1 MQLVENIKK
10 LIKFVR
16 LKSQIMMSG
25 GRKKENVDFEDN
37 WSRYYRRCILFAKSY
52 VFDSHTAESLA
63 AEAMSVYWERK
74 ASGEEI
80 EMVLPFL
87 FSVIRNKALQYLR
100 HESVRMRVQG
110 EMSSSIQDELQFR
123 IDSLQSCDPHTL
135 FAGDVQKILN
145 STLKTL
151 GKKTDR
157 IFSLSRFQGLSNREI
172 ASELGI
178 TEKAVEYHMTKAL
191 KALRVSLKDYL
202 PLVGILLGI

>member
-1 MQLVENIKK
+1 MQLVENMKK

-25 GRKKENVDFEDN
+25 GRKKKNVDFEDN

-87 FSVIRNKALQYLR
+87 FYKALQYLR

-123 IDSLQSCDPHTL
+123 IESLQSCDPHTL

-151 GKKTDR
+151 GNKTDR
-157 IFSLSRFQGLSNREI
+157 VFTLSRFQGLSNREI

-178 TEKAVEYHMTKAL
+178 TEKAVEYHITHIAGHIVPFP
-191 KALRVSLKDYL
+191 AF
-202 PLVGILLGI
+202 